1 MEMLSTLGCM
11 SGIAVLGSVS
21 PLEALSESVKYP
33 QTIKVLSS
41 VMGCWIQ
48 WVNLCNGLKHWIKR
62 IVL

>member
-1 MEMLSTLGCM
+1 M
-11 SGIAVLGSVS
+11 SGIAVLGSIS
-21 PLEALSESVKYP
+21 ALEVLSESVKYP

-62 IVL
+62 MVL